1 MAGHRFTV
9 TVERYTKDRYG
20 TRVEP
25 PTTHQV
31 RGCYDEPV
39 TAAEAA
45 AASVQTTV
53 TRSLS
58 APAGSDIRQDDD
70 IIYPNGRRWHVVGDP
85 YDWSNPH
92 VRHRPALEVMLEAT
106 S

>member
-1 MAGHRFTV
+1 MAGHRFTI

-39 TAAEAA
+39 TAAEAPA
-45 AASVQTTV
+45 AFTATTTV
-53 TRSLS
+53 RSLS
-58 APAGSDIRQDDD
+58 APFGSDIRADDT
-70 IIYPNGRRWHVVGDP
+70 IIYPDGRRWHVVGDP
-85 YDWSNPH
+85 YNWTNPH
-92 VRHRPALEVMLEAT
+92 VRHRPALEAHLERT
-106 S
+106 H